1 MRKLLSLLL
10 LFCLLIPGRSTA
22 ENHEPMLISAISLPE
37 GETVSTFCTDT
48 DGGFYLLT
56 TYSLYHYS
64 RGQDAVLQ
72 GERLGDRNEL
82 AGIYYYRDVLY
93 GITQTHTAVY
103 YDQGNWLILGKNSNA
118 KDELHRCHVTAAN
131 GRLFYTY
138 KEDQGT
144 DEDIVCMYAFDL
156 SSGVGEEMQAFDGIE
171 IYADE
176 QKELPI
182 SFVCRKR

>member
-37 GETVSTFCTDT
+37 GETVSTFCADT

-64 RGQDAVLQ
+64 MGQDAVLQ

-93 GITQTHTAVY
+93 G
-103 YDQGNWLILGKNSNA
+103 
-118 KDELHRCHVTAAN
+118 
-131 GRLFYTY
+131 
-138 KEDQGT
+138 
-144 DEDIVCMYAFDL
+144 M
-156 SSGVGEEMQAFDGIE
+156 
-171 IYADE
+171 
-176 QKELPI
+176 
-182 SFVCRKR
+182 